1 MSYVLHFLYTCVL
14 VTYNLLTDIRSM
26 RSQYRIPN
34 YGLTLVFLA
43 IIVVLTFS
51 VIQLKQYIKNHSAKT
66 SETMRKNNR
75 QSIVMRFNMKE
86 SIAGK
91 KGISHLVSN
100 ETSQQYFSTL
110 DFWTQLK
117 LLTASQFKAYRPG

>member
-1 MSYVLHFLYTCVL
+1 MYYTFYIFSCVL

-34 YGLTLVFLA
+34 YGLTLIFLA
-43 IIVVLTFS
+43 IIAFLTFS
-51 VIQLKQYIKNHSAKT
+51 VIPLKHYIKNISAQT
-66 SETMRKNNR
+66 SETMSEHTRR
-75 QSIVMRFNMKE
+75 SIMMRFRMQNT
-86 SIAGK
+86 IAGK
-91 KGISHLVSN
+91 KGISHMVSN

>member
-1 MSYVLHFLYTCVL
+1 MYCTFYIFSCVL

-34 YGLTLVFLA
+34 YGLTLIFLA
-43 IIVVLTFS
+43 IIAFLTFG
-51 VIQLKQYIKNHSAKT
+51 VIPLKHYIKNSSAKT
-66 SETMRKNNR
+66 SESHTR
-75 QSIVMRFNMKE
+75 QSLMMRFKMINT
-86 SIAGK
+86 IAGK
-91 KGISHLVSN
+91 KGISHLVSDK
-100 ETSQQYFSTL
+100 TSQQYFSTL